1 MRLLILYENL
11 LLKRRDYGLKCFT
24 AGTLISGKY
33 LATLYSFPKKLNGKV
48 RNLLPLYMPHLAAA
62 FHEKMD

>member
-33 LATLYSFPKKLNGKV
+33 LATLYSFPKKLGGKV
-48 RNLLPLYMPHLAAA
+48 GNLFTYACAAIAAA
-62 FHEKMD
+62 FHEKVD